1 MEELLVCGTK
11 HNLMRKKRT
20 GELGFEPAP
29 LCLPARRSTISLPS
43 RQNVVV
49 QETCHTQVEY
59 GIENFRNGSNS
70 KLEFREKE
78 EEYVSQVPSL

>member
-1 MEELLVCGTK
+1 
-11 HNLMRKKRT
+11 MRKKRT

-29 LCLPARRSTISLPS
+29 HCLPARRSTMSLSS
-43 RQNVVV
+43 RLNLVV